1 MRPKSKK
8 ASKRGK
14 DAHLYTIGP
23 SHKKCWNVLKR
34 KYPKQLVTSTTG
46 MPDFVIIR
54 KNKAPQFTEL
64 KPCRLAK
71 NQRASYKSMYLSQTQ
86 ERKISWLIKHGM
98 YVSMI
103 YYNKSGKRFRFSREV
118 KLTSKN
124 YKSFCFS
131 TPWEKRIDPDDLF
144 KP

>member
-14 DAHLYTIGP
+14 DAHRNTIGP
-23 SHKKCWNVLKR
+23 SHKKCGNVLKR

-46 MPDFVIIR
+46 MPDFVIIWR
-54 KNKAPQFTEL
+54 NKAPQLVEL

-86 ERKISWLIKHGM
+86 EQKNSWLIKHGM
-98 YVSMI
+98 HVSMI